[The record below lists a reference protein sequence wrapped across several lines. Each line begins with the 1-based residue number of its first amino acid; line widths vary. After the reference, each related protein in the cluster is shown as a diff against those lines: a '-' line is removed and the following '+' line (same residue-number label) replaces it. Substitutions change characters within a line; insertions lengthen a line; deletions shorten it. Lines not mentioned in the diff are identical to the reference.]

1 MATIIE
7 IGEDKVQNMSEYAE
21 KVLRYSGKLMQCIDE
36 LENKSKYNEYYGK
49 DRRGREPHER
59 NPWEEEKHYNRYY

>member
-7 IGEDKVQNMSEYAE
+7 VQDEKLAHMTDYAE
-21 KVLRYSGKLMQCIDE
+21 KVLRYSGKLMQCLDE

-49 DRRGREPHER
+49 DRKPKERSTWDDEP
-59 NPWEEEKHYNRYY
+59 HYNRYY

>member
-49 DRRGREPHER
+49 DRRGTRER
-59 NPWEEEKHYNRYY
+59 NPWEEEKPYNRYY